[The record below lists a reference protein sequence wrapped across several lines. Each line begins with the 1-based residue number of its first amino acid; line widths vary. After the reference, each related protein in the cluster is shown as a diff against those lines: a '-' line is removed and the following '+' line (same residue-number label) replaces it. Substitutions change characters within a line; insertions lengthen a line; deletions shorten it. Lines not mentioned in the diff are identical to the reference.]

1 MTDFTTRSAVVNN
14 YFTSIA
20 EKKKSYIKFSLKQYL
35 DYLYSS
41 NTNTFSEL
49 QLT

>member
-20 EKKKSYIKFSLKQYL
+20 EEKNLI
-35 DYLYSS
+35 S
-41 NTNTFSEL
+41 NFH
-49 QLT
+49 

>member
-20 EKKKSYIKFSLKQYL
+20 EKKNLISNLRQYL

-41 NTNTFSEL
+41 NTNSNNT
-49 QLT
+49 